1 MRKRLGASPMIIP
14 MPAVLVATYNDD
26 GTPNAMTAAWASA
39 CCHTPP
45 CVGVAV
51 RDSRKT
57 FANIRARR
65 AFTINIASADMAAEV
80 DALGLVSGHK
90 DPGKLARL
98 GLATERAAV
107 VDAPLIERCPIAVE
121 CRLVHALP
129 LGTHTWFVGEVVEV
143 QADERVFG
151 AEGVVDLDALDPLAY
166 VTSAGEYRGIGRAL
180 GRAYRIGKA
189 KA

>member
-65 AFTINIASADMAAEV
+65 AFTINIASAEMAV
-80 DALGLVSGHK
+80 DVDYLGIVSGHQVK
-90 DPGKLARL
+90 DKLERL

-107 VDAPLIERCPIAVE
+107 VDAPAVERCPISVE

-143 QADERVFG
+143 QADERVVT
-151 AEGVVDLDALDPLAY
+151 AEGIIDVDALDPLVYA
-166 VTSAGEYRGIGRAL
+166 TSAGEYRGIGRAV
-180 GRAYRIGKA
+180 GRAYRIGKGRA
-189 KA
+189 

>member
-14 MPAVLVATYNDD
+14 LPAVLVATYSED
-26 GTPNAMTAAWASA
+26 GTPNAMTAAWASP

-57 FANIRARR
+57 FSNIRARR
-65 AFTINIASADMAAEV
+65 AFTINLASADMVADV
-80 DALGLVSGHK
+80 DYIGLVSGHQVP
-90 DPGKLARL
+90 DKLARI

-107 VDAPLIERCPIAVE
+107 VDAPVIARCPICIE
-121 CRLVHALP
+121 CRLAHAVP

-143 QADERVFG
+143 QADERAVT
-151 AEGVVDLDALDPLAY
+151 AEGIVDLEALDPLGYA
-166 VTSAGEYRGIGRAL
+166 TSAGEYRGLGRPL
-180 GRAYRIGKA
+180 GRAYRIGKGRA
-189 KA
+189 

>member
-1 MRKRLGASPMIIP
+1 MKKRLGASPMIIP

-26 GTPNAMTAAWASA
+26 GTANAMTAAWASA

-57 FANIRARR
+57 YANIKARR
-65 AFTINIASADMAAEV
+65 AFTINVASADLAVEV
-80 DALGLVSGHK
+80 DALGIVSGHK
-90 DPGKLARL
+90 EPDKLAKL
-98 GLATERAAV
+98 GLETERAAA
-107 VDAPLIERCPIAVE
+107 VDAPIVTRCPIAVE

-143 QADERVFG
+143 QAEERVVG
-151 AEGVVDLDALDPLAY
+151 AEGIVDLDALDPLAY
-166 VTSAGEYRGIGRAL
+166 ATSAGEYRGIGRAL
-180 GRAYRIGKA
+180 GRAYRIGKGRL
-189 KA
+189 

>member
-14 MPAVLVATYNDD
+14 MPAVLVATYDD
-26 GTPNAMTAAWASA
+26 GGTPNAMTAAWTSA

-65 AFTINIASADMAAEV
+65 AFTVNIASADMAIDV
-80 DALGLVSGHK
+80 DYLGIVSGHQAP
-90 DPGKLARL
+90 DKLARI
-98 GLATERAAV
+98 GFATERAAV
-107 VDAPLIERCPIAVE
+107 VDAPIIARCPINVE
-121 CRLVHALP
+121 CRLLHAIS

-143 QADERVFG
+143 QADERVVT
-151 AEGVVDLDALDPLAY
+151 AEGVVDVDALDPLIYA
-166 VTSAGEYRGIGRAL
+166 TSAGEYRGIGRDL

-189 KA
+189 RA